1 MRTGGIIFLL
11 FSLVFQVRAT
21 QDNTSNEILVGGQPM
36 NTEDL
41 INRTGISLAET
52 TLYKDVVTL
61 TRLYAPS
68 SILNLID
75 NFQNENFWELTKLT
89 VLKLCLWVA
98 TSTEISNLKPLTIWD
113 FDMLI
118 VVSYAKFHKKLN
130 GQTRFCQ
137 DGPNFVYFSIV
148 ENFLIKIF
156 CHKIND

>member
-21 QDNTSNEILVGGQPM
+21 QDNTSNEILVGQPM

-75 NFQNENFWELTKLT
+75 NFQNENFWELTKLQF
-89 VLKLCLWVA
+89 WQW
-98 TSTEISNLKPLTIWD
+98 ISSIMSYVYDRDAQARSGQKFSANNQGPLLTIPYFNYPITQQQIEGFLLDSW
-113 FDMLI
+113 
-118 VVSYAKFHKKLN
+118 A
-130 GQTRFCQ
+130 
-137 DGPNFVYFSIV
+137 VYRRWQSS
-148 ENFLIKIF
+148 E
-156 CHKIND
+156 

>member
-21 QDNTSNEILVGGQPM
+21 QDNTSNEILVGQPM
-36 NTEDL
+36 NTEDM
-41 INRTGISLAET
+41 INRTGISIAET

-89 VLKLCLWVA
+89 VC
-98 TSTEISNLKPLTIWD
+98 
-113 FDMLI
+113 F
-118 VVSYAKFHKKLN
+118 
-130 GQTRFCQ
+130 
-137 DGPNFVYFSIV
+137 
-148 ENFLIKIF
+148 
-156 CHKIND
+156 

>member
-75 NFQNENFWELTKLT
+75 NFQNENFWELTKLQFWRWISS
-89 VLKLCLWVA
+89 VMGYVYERDDQERSGQK
-98 TSTEISNLKPLTIWD
+98 ISNNEPLLTIPYFNYPITQQQIEGFLLDSW
-113 FDMLI
+113 
-118 VVSYAKFHKKLN
+118 A
-130 GQTRFCQ
+130 
-137 DGPNFVYFSIV
+137 VYRRWQPS
-148 ENFLIKIF
+148 E
-156 CHKIND
+156 